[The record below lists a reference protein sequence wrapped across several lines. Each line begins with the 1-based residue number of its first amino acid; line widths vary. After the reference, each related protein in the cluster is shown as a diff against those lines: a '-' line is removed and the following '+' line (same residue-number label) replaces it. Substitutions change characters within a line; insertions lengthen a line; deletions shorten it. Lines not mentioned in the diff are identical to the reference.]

1 MKAFAVAAWVGLS
14 ICAAAQTTPAAP
26 HVLGPVGTLS
36 QTPPPDARLK
46 PSVLLQKNVQARIDS
61 LIPEAKR
68 RGSVGL
74 TLVDYGTYQIQLS
87 VRAASGG
94 AEVHAH
100 WDDVMMVEEGN
111 ATLVTEGRVVDA
123 KTDPNGETHGARI
136 EGGKRQ
142 ALAEGDMVTVRA
154 GTPHQILLAPGTT
167 YGAMVVKIREP

>member
-36 QTPPPDARLK
+36 QTPPPDARLR

-100 WDDVMMVEEGN
+100 WDDVMTVEEGS
-111 ATLVTEGRVVDA
+111 ATLVTGGTVVDG
-123 KTDPNGETHGARI
+123 KTDADGETRTGQFPDDSLPQATGSAGHQRH
-136 EGGKRQ
+136 RQ
-142 ALAEGDMVTVRA
+142 RRGCGRRTSHAQDA
-154 GTPHQILLAPGTT
+154 GPPLTSS
-167 YGAMVVKIREP
+167 

>member
-1 MKAFAVAAWVGLS
+1 
-14 ICAAAQTTPAAP
+14 
-26 HVLGPVGTLS
+26 
-36 QTPPPDARLK
+36 
-46 PSVLLQKNVQARIDS
+46 
-61 LIPEAKR
+61 
-68 RGSVGL
+68 
-74 TLVDYGTYQIQLS
+74 
-87 VRAASGG
+87 
-94 AEVHAH
+94 
-100 WDDVMMVEEGN
+100 MMVEEGN

>member
-1 MKAFAVAAWVGLS
+1 MKALAFAAWAGLA
-14 ICAAAQTTPAAP
+14 ICGAAQTTPVAP
-26 HVLGPVGTLS
+26 HVLGPVGTLA
-36 QTPPPDARLK
+36 QTSPPDARLR

-61 LIPEAKR
+61 LIPEAKK
-68 RGSVGL
+68 RGSASV

-100 WDDVMMVEEGN
+100 WDDVMVVEEGN

-123 KTDPNGETHGARI
+123 KTDPSGETRGARI
-136 EGGKRQ
+136 EGGKRH

-167 YGAMVVKIREP
+167 YGAMVVKIHEP